1 MLAYACG
8 DLPGSFIYES
18 RFGPSYRESHAVTL
32 IALVGTV
39 VLVLLVRRHLQAL
52 NASIEAI
59 ELNTIAPGAVDQTG
73 ASSPSTL
80 GKDPLQGL
88 GTAISTLAAH
98 RRQCVVERF
107 RRC

>member
-8 DLPGSFIYES
+8 DLPGSFIYET
-18 RFGPSYRESHAVTL
+18 RFGLSYRESHAVTL

-59 ELNTIAPGAVDQTG
+59 ELSAIAPFTADQTST
-73 ASSPSTL
+73 SSPSTP
-80 GKDPLQGL
+80 GKDPLRGL

-98 RRQCVVERF
+98 RRQCVKHR
-107 RRC
+107 